1 MPILCLLLFL
11 WQIIYLFFFTEIQV
25 VILVK
30 NIFFLFIIIFSL
42 IILLGEGVLILLGK
56 EIAKIM
62 GNVL

>member
-1 MPILCLLLFL
+1 MPTLCLLLFL

-30 NIFFLFIIIFSL
+30 NIFFLFSIIFSL